1 MDGIFHGQDSLVQ
14 SHQKIFVVQSVMH
27 IYVNTKQNFHSLAY
41 IFCSRCASLIKT
53 IKTSKKLKPK
63 NWLKCTKTNNM
74 HTHIE

>member
-41 IFCSRCASLIKT
+41 IFCLEMRFPNKNNQNLEKT
-53 IKTSKKLKPK
+53 QTQKLVEMYK
-63 NWLKCTKTNNM
+63 N
-74 HTHIE
+74 